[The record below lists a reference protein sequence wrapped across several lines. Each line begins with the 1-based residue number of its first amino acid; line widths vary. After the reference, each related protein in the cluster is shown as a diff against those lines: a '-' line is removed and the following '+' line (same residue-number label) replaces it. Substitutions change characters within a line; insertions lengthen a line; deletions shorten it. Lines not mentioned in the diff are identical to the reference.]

1 MHLAM
6 LPQGQWHDEFYTFSF
21 LRARGLHGALT
32 RLVNW
37 GPRPFSELLI
47 LIYWHAVRASG
58 GPLMSGVLGASWA
71 MMWAGLLAALR
82 PWRRPGRGA
91 RWALALGLP
100 ALFLMAGPVAELW
113 YWPVGA
119 LAYMPALGAAGYV
132 TLVLA
137 GPGVTARRDWVWLA
151 AALGVGAWSVEVG
164 MFLAVVLAPLLAVS
178 LWRTDRRS
186 AVIMLVPL
194 AAGLL
199 VAAGLAHGRTAQAN
213 EMVDAGTFHR
223 IWPSLRAGWPVF
235 AAGLTGWGD
244 DGSPH
249 LAGMR
254 ALAVRG
260 LLLLGAW
267 AGLRLAWPA
276 PVSRVRL
283 AMVIV
288 ALGSAALLSAV
299 GAFYQFGVLC
309 CERHEAYRQAIYL
322 LMIVAAAGL
331 LPRAGQVL
339 GRAGLAAPRPS
350 NSTAPAESR
359 KLNASRVK
367 KCTTGSAPA
376 STPIS
381 PGPTSRAD
389 RSVVSNSALAAGSRR
404 RSISRPGKVAAR
416 AGRNTASAPASTTMA
431 STSPAG
437 GGAPPANHQTTSSN
451 SATARSKSAAAI
463 ARRCSQLSA
472 QRPASS
478 AATMPHAACSAER

>member
-1 MHLAM
+1 MHVAM

-21 LRARGLHGALT
+21 LRARGLRGALT

-137 GPGVTARRDWVWLA
+137 GPGATARRDWVWLA
-151 AALGVGAWSVEVG
+151 VALGVGAWSVEVG

-194 AAGLL
+194 VAGLL

-288 ALGSAALLSAV
+288 ALGSAALLSVV

-339 GRAGLAAPRPS
+339 GRAGLAAPGLLAGAVLVACPGRVADLRAEYRLAKVQEAADEAMFRS
-350 NSTAPAESR
+350 GADASSDTLDVLLAP
-359 KLNASRVK
+359 
-367 KCTTGSAPA
+367 
-376 STPIS
+376 
-381 PGPTSRAD
+381 PGP
-389 RSVVSNSALAAGSRR
+389 LLEGS
-404 RSISRPGKVAAR
+404 
-416 AGRNTASAPASTTMA
+416 
-431 STSPAG
+431 
-437 GGAPPANHQTTSSN
+437 H
-451 SATARSKSAAAI
+451 
-463 ARRCSQLSA
+463 
-472 QRPASS
+472 
-478 AATMPHAACSAER
+478 TMPGDYSVAGNPPWYVKGPMMYFAKARMRVRLAP

>member
-47 LIYWHAVRASG
+47 LIYWHAVRVSG
-58 GPLMSGVLGASWA
+58 GPMMGGVLAASWA
-71 MMWAGLLAALR
+71 MMWAGLLAAMR
-82 PWRRPGRGA
+82 PWRSPGSGA

-113 YWPVGA
+113 YWPLGA
-119 LAYMPALGAAGYV
+119 LAYMPALGAAGYA
-132 TLVLA
+132 TLTLA

-151 AALGVGAWSVEVG
+151 VALGVGAWSVELG
-164 MFLAVVLAPLLAVS
+164 MFLAVVLAPLLALSVF
-178 LWRTDRRS
+178 RQDRR
-186 AVIMLVPL
+186 AAAIMLVPL

-223 IWPSLRAGWPVF
+223 LWPSLRAGWPVF
-235 AAGLTGWGD
+235 AAGLAGWGD
-244 DGSPH
+244 GEGPH
-249 LAGMR
+249 LASVA
-254 ALAVRG
+254 ALGVRF

-283 AMVIV
+283 GMVIV

-309 CERHEAYRQAIYL
+309 CERHEAYRQALYL
-322 LMIVAAAGL
+322 LMVVATAGL
-331 LPRAGQVL
+331 LPRTGQL
-339 GRAGLAAPRPS
+339 WGLPPERQGLTAAGLLAGAVLLACPGRVADLRAEYRLAAAQEAADSAMFRS
-350 NSTAPAESR
+350 GADASADTLDVLLAP
-359 KLNASRVK
+359 
-367 KCTTGSAPA
+367 
-376 STPIS
+376 
-381 PGPTSRAD
+381 PGP
-389 RSVVSNSALAAGSRR
+389 LLEGSHT
-404 RSISRPGKVAAR
+404 RPGDY
-416 AGRNTASAPASTTMA
+416 TMA
-431 STSPAG
+431 SN
-437 GGAPPANHQTTSSN
+437 PPWYVKGPMLYFSKARMRVR
-451 SATARSKSAAAI
+451 ATY
-463 ARRCSQLSA
+463 
-472 QRPASS
+472 
-478 AATMPHAACSAER
+478 